1 MESTDARKYID
12 VIKILNDPVTQKSSR
27 RIFSRRLRLAVLIPF
42 AITSRKISSAV
53 LFRRYL
59 ARRNHRLRE
68 KTDNAA
74 ATKRFTRPNFSE
86 VISFGTRMAPSLRY
100 GARRYKKTVA
110 AGRGGMASFAIS
122 S

>member
-1 MESTDARKYID
+1 MSST
-12 VIKILNDPVTQKSSR
+12 
-27 RIFSRRLRLAVLIPF
+27 
-42 AITSRKISSAV
+42 V

-74 ATKRFTRPNFSE
+74 ATKRFTSPNFSE
-86 VISFGTRMAPSLRY
+86 VIPFGTRMAPSLRY
-100 GARRYKKTVA
+100 GARRYRKTET